1 MPSPVLSSTAVLTRS
16 KSVTAL
22 LCLSV
27 SGVLWGA
34 GGLVGALLGKAA
46 GATPLSVAAFRLLAG
61 GGLLV
66 TVHIVTRQRWPR
78 GRAAW
83 ARITITGLLS
93 AGFQA
98 AYFCS
103 IALSSVSLATLITIG
118 GVPVIVSAAGMA
130 LGRERPTRASLAT
143 LALALAGLGLL
154 VGIPGG
160 GYSGT
165 AMAASAGLALA
176 SAAGFAAMTLIG
188 ARPVPGLDDQALTG
202 IGSAL
207 GGLALLP
214 LATAIG
220 GIAFRPTAEAIWL
233 VAALGIGP
241 TALAYTLY
249 YRGLRSA
256 SPTTAALL
264 TLLEPLT
271 AALLGAVVLGDR
283 LSAPG
288 VAGSILLGISV
299 IGAIRLPRERP
310 NHQN

>member
-1 MPSPVLSSTAVLTRS
+1 MPSPALSGNAARTRS

-22 LCLSV
+22 LCLSL

-34 GGLVGALLGKAA
+34 GGLVGALLGKAS

-66 TVHIVTRQRWPR
+66 ALHVVTRRRWPR
-78 GRAAW
+78 GRADW

-130 LGRERPTRASLAT
+130 LGHERPTRASLAT
-143 LALALAGLGLL
+143 LGMALAGLGLL

-160 GYSGT
+160 GFSGT
-165 AMAASAGLALA
+165 AMLASAGLALA

-188 ARPVPGLDDQALTG
+188 ASPVPGLDDQVLTG

-214 LATAIG
+214 LAAAIG
-220 GIAFRPTAEAIWL
+220 GIAFRASAEAIWL

-283 LSAPG
+283 LGP
-288 VAGSILLGISV
+288 AGIAGAALLGASV
-299 IGAIRLPRERP
+299 VRTLWVNR
-310 NHQN
+310 

>member
-1 MPSPVLSSTAVLTRS
+1 MPSPALSGNAARTRS

-34 GGLVGALLGKAA
+34 GGLVGALLGKAS

-66 TVHIVTRQRWPR
+66 AVHVVTRRRWPR

-143 LALALAGLGLL
+143 LGMALAGLGLL

-160 GYSGT
+160 GFSGT
-165 AMAASAGLALA
+165 AMLASAGLALA

-188 ARPVPGLDDQALTG
+188 AAPVPGLDDQVLTG

-214 LATAIG
+214 LAAAIG
-220 GIAFRPTAEAIWL
+220 GIAFRASAEAIWL

-283 LSAPG
+283 LGP
-288 VAGSILLGISV
+288 AGIAGAALLGASV
-299 IGAIRLPRERP
+299 VRTLWVNR
-310 NHQN
+310 

>member
-1 MPSPVLSSTAVLTRS
+1 
-16 KSVTAL
+16 
-22 LCLSV
+22 LCLSL

-34 GGLVGALLGKAA
+34 GGLVGALLGKAS

-66 TVHIVTRQRWPR
+66 AVHVVTRRRWPR
-78 GRAAW
+78 GQAAW

-143 LALALAGLGLL
+143 LGMALAGLGLL

-160 GYSGT
+160 GFSGT
-165 AMAASAGLALA
+165 AMLASAGLALG

-188 ARPVPGLDDQALTG
+188 ASPVPGLDDQVLTG

-214 LATAIG
+214 LAAAIG
-220 GIAFRPTAEAIWL
+220 GIAFRASAEAIWL

-271 AALLGAVVLGDR
+271 AALLGAVILGDR
-283 LSAPG
+283 LG
-288 VAGSILLGISV
+288 LAGIAGAALLGASV
-299 IGAIRLPRERP
+299 VRTLWVSR
-310 NHQN
+310 

>member
-1 MPSPVLSSTAVLTRS
+1 MPSSALSTTDVRTRS

-22 LCLSV
+22 LCLSL

-34 GGLVGALLGKAA
+34 GGLVGALLGRVS

-66 TVHIVTRQRWPR
+66 AFHIATRRRWPR

-83 ARITITGLLS
+83 RRIAVTGLLS

-130 LGRERPTRASLAT
+130 LGRERPTRAGLGT
-143 LALALAGLGLL
+143 QALALAGLGLL

-160 GYSGT
+160 GSSGA
-165 AMAASAGLALA
+165 AMLASAGLALA
-176 SAAGFAAMTLIG
+176 SAAGFAAMTLVG
-188 ARPVPGLDDQALTG
+188 ASPVPGLDDQALTG

-214 LATAIG
+214 LAAAVG
-220 GIAFRPTAEAIWL
+220 GITFRPTADAIWL
-233 VAALGIGP
+233 VTALGIGP

-271 AALLGAVVLGDR
+271 AALLGAAVLGDR
-283 LSAPG
+283 LSA
-288 VAGSILLGISV
+288 AGIAGAILLGISV
-299 IGAIRLPRERP
+299 IGAIRLPHDDP
-310 NHQN
+310 NHQH

>member
-1 MPSPVLSSTAVLTRS
+1 MPSPVLPASAVHPRAQSLF
-16 KSVTAL
+16 
-22 LCLSV
+22 CLSL

-34 GGLVGALLGKAA
+34 GGLVGTLLGKAS

-66 TVHIVTRQRWPR
+66 AIHIVTRRRWPR

-83 ARITITGLLS
+83 ARITINGLLS

-118 GVPVIVSAAGMA
+118 GVPVIVSGAGLA
-130 LGRERPTRASLAT
+130 LGRERPTRASLGT
-143 LALALAGLGLL
+143 LGIALAGLGLL

-160 GYSGT
+160 GFSGT
-165 AMAASAGLALA
+165 AMLASAGLALA

-188 ARPVPGLDDQALTG
+188 AAPVPGLDDQALTG
-202 IGSAL
+202 ISSAL

-214 LATAIG
+214 LAAAIG
-220 GIAFRPTAEAIWL
+220 GIALRPTAESIWL

-249 YRGLRSA
+249 YRGLRWA

-288 VAGSILLGISV
+288 IAGSALLGISV
-299 IGAIRLPRERP
+299 IGAIRLPHEHP
-310 NHQN
+310 NHQH